1 MTSPK
6 CEADLRM
13 EYGVKA
19 TMRAIPNW
27 DKDERLGA
35 HVIIAH
41 LVQSVG
47 DSSEVNN
54 MDRGLSYEYPK
65 AS

>member
-1 MTSPK
+1 
-6 CEADLRM
+6 M